1 VASTR
6 RLAAIMFT
14 DMVGYTASTQ
24 ADESGALELVR
35 DQERLIRPLFSAH
48 QGREIKSTGDGFLV
62 EFDSALQAVRC
73 AIAIQRSLHDRNSQT
88 GAVPIRVRIG
98 IHLGDVEE
106 GGEDILGDAVNI
118 AARVEPLAD
127 PGGICISGAVFDQV
141 HNKIPQ
147 TLEKLPPTTLKNLRY
162 QIDLYRIALPWWTP
176 APDLT
181 NPTPSRLA
189 VLPLANISPDA
200 KDEYFADGL
209 TEELIAVL
217 SQISGL
223 RVIAR
228 TSVNQY
234 KSTTKP
240 VPQIGRELDVGT
252 ILEGSVR
259 KSGNRIRI
267 TLQLIDVKSQE
278 HTWSESYDRDLGDIF
293 AIQQDVAERTAATL
307 KIRLVPSEREALR
320 QRPTTNLGA
329 YQLYLQGIRTLRRHR
344 EEARLHS
351 AEEAAQLIQCFEE
364 AIRLDPGF
372 SQAYS
377 RLGDFLIGGSGP
389 ANPRAEANARARE
402 LVEKGL
408 ELDPTSSDAHTARGN
423 LAQYADRD
431 WIRAETEF
439 RKAIELNPSDAVAHF
454 SYGMLLWRLQ
464 RFEEA
469 VARFGTA
476 IELDPLDYFGRGWLA
491 IIKLRMG
498 DSTEAIALADTEL
511 RHMPDNPFPHL
522 LLSAVH
528 FQTGRPDDLR
538 KELDLIG
545 DVMTDPAL
553 RWMLFWRAVFRAE
566 IGEAAEAQQLLAR
579 MEAMAKRVPV
589 SLADLAGLYLTL
601 GQKEPAIALLQRDF
615 DTGDK
620 LLSESYF
627 WAHFDSVR
635 DDLRFIG
642 LLEKLNLPLTRP
654 WLTPSARLAT
664 SSGRSVEAAG

>member
-1 VASTR
+1 
-6 RLAAIMFT
+6 MFT
-14 DMVGYTASTQ
+14 DTVGFSAAAQT
-24 ADESGALELVR
+24 DESGALERLGEQSKLVR
-35 DQERLIRPLFSAH
+35 PVFETF
-48 QGREIKSTGDGFLV
+48 QGRRVKSTGDGFLV
-62 EFDSALQAVRC
+62 EFDSALRATECAVE
-73 AIAIQRSLHDRNSQT
+73 IQRRLHDRNSQT
-88 GAVPIRVRIG
+88 GAVPIEVRIG
-98 IHLGDVEE
+98 IHLGDVVE
-106 GGEDILGDAVNI
+106 GSDDVLGDAVNI
-118 AARVEPLAD
+118 AARVEPLAA

-141 HNKIPQ
+141 HNKISHP
-147 TLEKLPPTTLKNLRY
+147 LEKLPPTILKNVRDR
-162 QIDLYRIALPWWTP
+162 IDVYRVVLPWGAAGP
-176 APDLT
+176 ELT
-181 NPTPSRLA
+181 HPNPSRLA

-200 KDEYFADGL
+200 QDEYFADGL

-223 RVIAR
+223 RLIAR
-228 TSVNQY
+228 TSVSRY

-240 VPQIGRELDVGT
+240 IAQIGRELGVGT

-259 KSGNRIRI
+259 KSGNRLRI
-267 TLQLIDVKSQE
+267 TLQLIDVESEE
-278 HTWSESYDRDLGDIF
+278 HTWSESYDRNFDDIF
-293 AIQQDVAERTAATL
+293 AIQQEVAERTAATL

-351 AEEAAQLIQCFEE
+351 ADEAAQLIRSFEE
-364 AIRLDPGF
+364 ALRLDPGF

-377 RLGDFLIGGSGP
+377 RLGDFLIGGWGP
-389 ANPRAEANARARE
+389 AIPRAEGNARARE

-408 ELDPTSSDAHTARGN
+408 ELDPTSSEAHTARGD

-431 WIRAETEF
+431 WVRAETEF
-439 RKAIELNPSDAVAHF
+439 RKAIEINPSDARAYF

-469 VARFGTA
+469 VASFSTA
-476 IELDPLDYFGRGWLA
+476 IELDPLDLFGRGWLA

-498 DSTEAIALADTEL
+498 DPTDAITLANTEL
-511 RHMPDNPFPHL
+511 RHMPVNPFPHL
-522 LLSAVH
+522 LLSAAH
-528 FQTGRPDDLR
+528 YQTGHPDDLR

-566 IGEAAEAQQLLAR
+566 IGEPAEAKVLLAQ
-579 MEAMAKRVPV
+579 MEALSKKVPV
-589 SLADLAGLYLTL
+589 SWADLAGLYLTL

-635 DDLRFIG
+635 EDPRFIE

-654 WLTPSARLAT
+654 WPTPSSRLAARR
-664 SSGRSVEAAG
+664 GP

>member
-1 VASTR
+1 
-6 RLAAIMFT
+6 MFT
-14 DMVGYTASTQ
+14 DTVGFSAAAQ
-24 ADESGALELVR
+24 ADESGALRRLDEQSELVR
-35 DQERLIRPLFSAH
+35 PLLEAF
-48 QGREIKSTGDGFLV
+48 QCRKIKSTGDGFLV
-62 EFDSALQAVRC
+62 EFDSALRATEC
-73 AIAIQRSLHDRNSQT
+73 AIEIQRRLHDRNSQT
-88 GAVPIRVRIG
+88 GAVPIEVRIG

-106 GGEDILGDAVNI
+106 SSEDILGDAVNI

-141 HNKIPQ
+141 HNKIPHA
-147 TLEKLPPTTLKNLRY
+147 LEKLPPTTLKNLRY
-162 QIDLYRIALPWWTP
+162 PIDLYRLALPWGNSRPGP
-176 APDLT
+176 A
-181 NPTPSRLA
+181 NPTPIRLA

-209 TEELIAVL
+209 TEELIVVL

-223 RVIAR
+223 RIIAR

-240 VPQIGRELDVGT
+240 VHQIGRELGVGS

-259 KSGNRIRI
+259 KSGNRLRI
-267 TLQLIDVKSQE
+267 TLQLIDVENQE
-278 HTWSESYDRDLGDIF
+278 PTWSESYDRDFEDIF
-293 AIQQDVAERTAATL
+293 AIQQDVAERTAGTL
-307 KIRLVPSEREALR
+307 KVRLVPSEREALR

-351 AEEAAQLIQCFEE
+351 AEEATQLIRSFEE

-372 SQAYS
+372 SEAYS
-377 RLGDFLIGGSGP
+377 RLGDFLIGGWGP
-389 ANPRAEANARARE
+389 AIPRAEGNARARE

-408 ELDPTSSDAHTARGN
+408 ELDPTSPDAHTARGN

-431 WIRAETEF
+431 WVRAEGEF
-439 RKAIELNPSDAVAHF
+439 RKAIELNPSDALAHF

-464 RFEEA
+464 RFEDA
-469 VARFGTA
+469 VSSFSTA
-476 IELDPLDYFGRGWLA
+476 NELDPLDFFGRGWLA

-498 DSTEAIALADTEL
+498 DPTEAIALANMEL

-522 LLSAVH
+522 LRSAVH
-528 FQTGRPDDLR
+528 YQTGRPEDLR

-566 IGEAAEAQQLLAR
+566 IGEPAEAQQLLAT
-579 MEAMAKRVPV
+579 MEEMSKRIPV

-601 GQKEPAIALLQRDF
+601 DQKEQGLALLQRDF
-615 DTGDK
+615 DSGDK

-635 DDLRFIG
+635 DDPLFIE
-642 LLEKLNLPLTRP
+642 LLEKLKLPLTRP

-664 SSGRSVEAAG
+664 RRGSSAGAAG